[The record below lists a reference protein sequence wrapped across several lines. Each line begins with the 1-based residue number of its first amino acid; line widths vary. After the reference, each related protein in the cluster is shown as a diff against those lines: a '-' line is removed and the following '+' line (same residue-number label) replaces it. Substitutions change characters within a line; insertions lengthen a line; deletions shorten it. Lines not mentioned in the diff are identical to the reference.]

1 MTQTVLPG
9 AVDWTGDNP
18 FVYLKTDPAGDWS
31 SLSLFFR
38 ITSSVHGT
46 GHLILVVTD
55 PYEADLAKA
64 IGLTDNEPL
73 ARFLIDDF
81 ASHFALFRP
90 TQALKNPTLHT
101 NAVFTQSLGD
111 SEWVESA
118 TDDTAQTT
126 IAMRWQNLGAPFAV
140 HQPKHES
147 GTTRHEML
155 SVFRP
160 AQSGTVEVNGTPLPG
175 ATVERDFFGR
185 RAQSAAMALSETWI
199 QA

>member
-1 MTQTVLPG
+1 MPPTVLPG

-38 ITSSVHGT
+38 ITTSGHGT

-55 PYEADLAKA
+55 PYDHDKSAAL
-64 IGLTDNEPL
+64 GLTDNEPL
-73 ARFLIDDF
+73 ARFLIEDF

-101 NAVFTQSLGD
+101 NAVFTQHIGD
-111 SEWVESA
+111 REWVESA

-126 IAMRWQNLGAPFAV
+126 ITLRWQNLDAPFAV

-160 AQSGTVEVNGTPLPG
+160 AESGVVELDGVALPG
-175 ATVERDFFGR
+175 TTVERDFFGR
-185 RAQSAAMALSETWI
+185 RAQSAAMALSETWV

>member
-18 FVYLKTDPAGDWS
+18 FVYLKTDPTGDWS

-38 ITSSVHGT
+38 ITSSGYGT

-55 PYEADLAKA
+55 PYDKDKA
-64 IGLTDNEPL
+64 AALGLTDNEPL

-90 TQALKNPTLHT
+90 TQVLKNPTLHT
-101 NAVFTQSLGD
+101 NAVFTRNIGD
-111 SEWVESA
+111 REWVESA
-118 TDDTAQTT
+118 TDAMAQKT
-126 IAMRWQNLGAPFAV
+126 ITLRWLNLDAPFAV

-160 AQSGTVEVNGTPLPG
+160 AESGVVEVDGVALPG
-175 ATVERDFFGR
+175 TTVERDFFGR

>member
-1 MTQTVLPG
+1 MNPTVLPG

-18 FVYLKTDPAGDWS
+18 FVYLKSDPAGDWS

-38 ITSSVHGT
+38 VTSSDHGT

-55 PYEADLAKA
+55 PYDQDKATALA
-64 IGLTDNEPL
+64 LTDNEPL
-73 ARFLIDDF
+73 ARFLIEDF

-90 TQALKNPTLHT
+90 TDALQRPALYT
-101 NAVFTQSLGD
+101 NAVFEQQLAD

-118 TDDTAQTT
+118 TDETAETT
-126 IAMRWQNLGAPFAV
+126 ITMRWRNLAAPFAV

-160 AQSGTVEVNGTPLPG
+160 AESAVVEVNGVALPG
-175 ATVERDFFGR
+175 STVERDFFGG